1 MSYATPEAVAV
12 LPIEDMLTVPDAA
25 RRLQV
30 NQETVRR
37 RIRDGS
43 LKAQKLGNQWFI
55 NLEDL
60 DTFKAT
66 YDRKTGRRTRLF

>member
-1 MSYATPEAVAV
+1 MSYATPEAIAV

-43 LKAQKLGNQWFI
+43 LQAQKLGNQWFI

>member
-1 MSYATPEAVAV
+1 
-12 LPIEDMLTVPDAA
+12 MLTVPDAA

-37 RIRDGS
+37 RIRNGS
-43 LKAQKLGNQWFI
+43 LQAQKLGNQWFI
-55 NLEDL
+55 SLEDL

-66 YDRKTGRRTRLF
+66 YDPKTGRRTRLF

>member
-1 MSYATPEAVAV
+1 M
-12 LPIEDMLTVPDAA
+12 LPIEDMFTVPNAA

-43 LKAQKLGNQWFI
+43 LQAQKLGNQWFI
-55 NLEDL
+55 SLEDL

-66 YDRKTGRRTRLF
+66 YDRRTGRRTRLF

>member
-43 LKAQKLGNQWFI
+43 LQAQKLGNQWFI

>member
-1 MSYATPEAVAV
+1 M
-12 LPIEDMLTVPDAA
+12 LPLEDMVTVPNAA

-43 LKAQKLGNQWFI
+43 LQAQKFGNQWFI
-55 NLEDL
+55 SLEDL

>member
-1 MSYATPEAVAV
+1 MVAV
-12 LPIEDMLTVPDAA
+12 LSAEDILTVPDAA

-43 LKAQKLGNQWFI
+43 LQAQKLGNQWFI
-55 NLEDL
+55 SLEDL